1 MTRNSLFGG
10 ALLAAGIGATTANAQ
25 FEFSYSDVSVGAV
38 EYDIGVPSEDTFTGA
53 GFWDITATAPG
64 AYASN
69 KSSPFIFHAF
79 TGSEPGSAA
88 ASYDIISYFTVATET
103 LGTASWDITDAGGL
117 GFWLIVNITDGIPL
131 LDISSPTVGFAPI
144 PLLPGKMYGMTGI
157 AFSDGAGGEAFLELF
172 ITPAPSSVALLGLA
186 GLVATRRRR

>member
-10 ALLAAGIGATTANAQ
+10 ALLAAGLVATNAHAQ
-25 FEFSYSDVSVGAV
+25 FDFSYSDVSVGAV
-38 EYDIGVPSEDTFTGA
+38 DYDIGVPSYDTFTGA
-53 GFWDITATAPG
+53 GFWDVTAAAPG

-79 TGSEPGSAA
+79 AGTEPGSAA
-88 ASYDIISYFTVATET
+88 SSYDIISYFTVASET
-103 LGTASWDITDAGGL
+103 LGTASWDITDAAGL
-117 GFWLIVNITDGIPL
+117 GFWLIVNVTDGIPL
-131 LDISSPTVGFAPI
+131 LDIASPTVGFAPI
-144 PLLPGKMYGMTGI
+144 PLLPGKTYAMTGV

-172 ITPAPSSVALLGLA
+172 ITPAPSSIALLGLA